1 MKLNIFYILFCIS
14 LSPLFAQEGKLFDVE
29 YDVKGQTV
37 NTLAFTMAK
46 CSQISIHNAWVNWVK
61 ARNGKLT
68 LLNKNEANEVRFKNS
83 PENYKTTLNLVDEGT
98 DSLTIITTL
107 VDEKGMFVNASSVD
121 YPEIYERLKD
131 LSFEMRKGCYRH
143 ELTQANEYMIRLSNQ
158 NLDLHKQKGKVMKSL
173 LKNQNE
179 LLKLETQKN
188 SVTEKLSTIESDLMQ
203 ASDDKKIDKLMR
215 QKQKVESNFYGLD
228 SKIGRLNESI
238 KEGNIQLEQIEQT
251 LSGVTEVYQSQS
263 NLIENLR
270 RKLNE
275 IYR

>member
-1 MKLNIFYILFCIS
+1 MKFNFLCILFS
-14 LSPLFAQEGKLFDVE
+14 FFLVPLFAQEGKLFDVE

-37 NTLAFTMAK
+37 NTLGFTMAK
-46 CSQISIHNAWVNWVK
+46 CSQISIQNAWMNWVK
-61 ARNGKLT
+61 ARNGKLA

-83 PENYKTTLNLVDEGT
+83 PESYKATLNLVDEGN
-98 DSLTIITTL
+98 DSLTVITTL
-107 VDEKGMFVNASSVD
+107 VDGNGMYANASSVD

-131 LSFEMRKGCYRH
+131 LSFEMRKGCYRY

-158 NLDLHKQKGKVMKSL
+158 NLELQKQKGKAMQNL

-203 ASDDKKIDKLMR
+203 ATDDRKIDKLMR
-215 QKQKVESNFYGLD
+215 QKQKVEGDYYGLD
-228 SKIGRLNESI
+228 SKIGKLNESI
-238 KEGNIQLEQIEQT
+238 KGGNIQLEQIEQS
-251 LSGVTEVYQSQS
+251 LSGGMEVYQSQS
-263 NLIENLR
+263 HLIESLR
-270 RKLNE
+270 SKLNE